1 MLWINLD
8 SVFSTLTWL
17 QAGLPWNCGS
27 TLQEQEVIIFLT
39 QPDWLCHLLNLLFN
53 GYQETFP
60 QVLSNWDVMLTTH
73 SHPVERLRMSGA
85 ILLLP
90 HMY

>member
-1 MLWINLD
+1 MELWFD
-8 SVFSTLTWL
+8 SAGARGYYFSDTTRLAL
-17 QAGLPWNCGS
+17 APS
-27 TLQEQEVIIFLT
+27 
-39 QPDWLCHLLNLLFN
+39 LLFN

-73 SHPVERLRMSGA
+73 SHPTERLRMSGA

-90 HMY
+90 HKH